1 MLRSV
6 TAALWL
12 SEGGKAQ
19 EGDVEWIQET
29 GDGNCSLSDCRPSF
43 PARNANCNNLAVSL
57 FITNLKLCVGLMP

>member
-29 GDGNCSLSDCRPSF
+29 AIAVFPTPDCLSRPEMSTVTTL
-43 PARNANCNNLAVSL
+43 RCHSSSQ
-57 FITNLKLCVGLMP
+57 I